1 MNTHIR
7 HELLAR
13 SPNFFSQGGAEHHD
27 LLVVGS
33 SPENLLDVTTHV
45 YIGFPKYE
53 IIVEI
58 ITVRQKRRTKFRA
71 EQVPSAYSSSDC

>member
-1 MNTHIR
+1 MDTHIR

-13 SPNFFSQGGAEHHD
+13 NADFLGECGAEHHD
-27 LLVVGS
+27 LLVMRGYT
-33 SPENLLDVTTHV
+33 ENFLDVTTHV